1 MSQTFLYEY
10 LHGVGGSTFGGDVN
24 RKVSQVTP
32 HTGLRA
38 MFQLKTY
45 SVINILCMA
54 LMYKTQQQQQRT
66 NKQTFLVKLHDN
78 VRDSEGN
85 IPRTSYAAT
94 VSGGEDLNASC
105 AQRPHQR

>member
-1 MSQTFLYEY
+1 MTDVINWRTGQKLSQTFLYEY
-10 LHGVGGSTFGGDVN
+10 LQGVGGSTLGSDVN
-24 RKVSQVTP
+24 RKVSHVTP

-54 LMYKTQQQQQRT
+54 LVYKQQQRT
-66 NKQTFLVKLHDN
+66 NKQKTPFWVKPPHN

-85 IPRTSYAAT
+85 IPRASYAAT
-94 VSGGEDLNASC
+94 VSAVKT
-105 AQRPHQR
+105 